1 MRVWLKWITLAALVL
16 ALDPDWNPW
25 IALRSPC
32 TTCSI
37 SPPCGHGCTGLEKI
51 SEKEHAFKHV
61 MNRVYGYMTP
71 PARAEYQEWV
81 ERKGLKQKEKIVL
94 P

>member
-1 MRVWLKWITLAALVL
+1 
-16 ALDPDWNPW
+16 
-25 IALRSPC
+25 
-32 TTCSI
+32 
-37 SPPCGHGCTGLEKI
+37 
-51 SEKEHAFKHV
+51 

-81 ERKGLKQKEKIVL
+81 ERKGWKQKEKIVL